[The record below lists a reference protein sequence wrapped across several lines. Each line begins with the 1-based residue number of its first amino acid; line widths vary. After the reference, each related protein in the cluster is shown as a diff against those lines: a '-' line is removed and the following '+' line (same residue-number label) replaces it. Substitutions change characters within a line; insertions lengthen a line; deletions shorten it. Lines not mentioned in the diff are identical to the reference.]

1 MFNFGLKQKLFIKGI
16 FSTNLMKKLTFVL
29 LFMFLFS
36 LISVYAQNEEHDV
49 NLYFFYGDGC
59 LHCSKAEPFLEELK
73 DKYPTLTV
81 KSFETWYNKDN
92 AELFVAMSAACG
104 TKVVGVPT
112 FFIGHKPVVGFDK
125 PELKGREIEEVIKKC
140 IKEECVDLMERI
152 GEDLTACPAEEEQRI
167 VNLPIFG
174 KVDTRKI
181 SLPLFT
187 LVIGLLDGFN
197 PCAMW
202 VLLFLL
208 ALLVYTKSRKRMFII
223 GGMFILVS
231 GIVYYI
237 FMATWLN
244 LFLLIGF
251 LPYLRIIVGLFAFFI
266 GLINVKEL
274 FFFKKGITLS
284 IPEWAK
290 PKIFEKMRNVIH
302 ESALPIAL
310 LSVIVLAFTVNSI
323 ELLCTAGFPVIYTNI
338 LTLNNLPAFSY
349 YSYLLLYIIIYMIDD
364 MLVFTIAVIT
374 LSSKKLTEKQ
384 GRWMKFIAGFMM
396 LVLGLLLIFKPQLL
410 MFR

>member
-1 MFNFGLKQKLFIKGI
+1 
-16 FSTNLMKKLTFVL
+16 MKKLTFAL
-29 LFMFLFS
+29 LFISLFS
-36 LISVYAQNEEHDV
+36 LISVYAQDEEHDV

-59 LHCSKAEPFLEELK
+59 PHCAEAEPFLEELE
-73 DKYPTLTV
+73 DKYPQLTV
-81 KSFETWYNKDN
+81 KSYETWYDKDN
-92 AELFVAMSAACG
+92 AELFVSMSAACG

-112 FFIGHKPVVGFDK
+112 FFIGHKPIVGFDNV
-125 PELKGREIEEVIKKC
+125 ESKGKEIEEEVVKF
-140 IKEECVDLMERI
+140 IKEGGTDLMDSL
-152 GEDLTACPAEEEQRI
+152 GQNLTSCPSQDEQRI
-167 VNLPIFG
+167 IKLPVLG
-174 KVDTRKI
+174 EVDTRKV
-181 SLPLFT
+181 SLPLLT
-187 LVIGLLDGFN
+187 ITIGILDGFN

-223 GGMFILVS
+223 GGTFILVS

-237 FMATWLN
+237 FMAAWLN
-244 LFLLIGF
+244 LFLFIGF
-251 LPYLRIIVGLFAFFI
+251 LPHLRIIVGLFAVVI

-274 FFFKKGITLS
+274 FFFKKGVTLS

-290 PKIFEKMRNVIH
+290 PKIFEKMRGIVH

-310 LSVIVLAFTVNSI
+310 LSVVVLAFTVNSI
-323 ELLCTAGFPVIYTNI
+323 ELLCTAGFPAIYTKI
-338 LTLNNLPAFSY
+338 LTLNNLSNFSY
-349 YSYLLLYIIIYMIDD
+349 YSYLLLYIIMYMIDD

-396 LVLGLLLIFKPQLL
+396 LVLGLLLILKPQLL
-410 MFR
+410 MFS